1 MHAWSIVETA
11 MYTYRDACI
20 STIVF
25 CITEHRTACTVQ
37 EVHACG
43 VSKFNYCLHMI
54 DHNTKIIVLVK
65 HTLQT
70 YGVCA
75 FVLYMSTTHSYMG
88 YSLSK
93 TS

>member
-1 MHAWSIVETA
+1 MRIEMHAIQLHASA
-11 MYTYRDACI
+11 L
-20 STIVF
+20 VF
-25 CITEHRTACTVQ
+25 CITEHPTTAYTVQ

-43 VSKFNYCLHMI
+43 VSKFNYFLHMI
-54 DHNTKIIVLVK
+54 DHNAIIIVLVK

-75 FVLYMSTTHSYMG
+75 FVLYMSTTHAYMG